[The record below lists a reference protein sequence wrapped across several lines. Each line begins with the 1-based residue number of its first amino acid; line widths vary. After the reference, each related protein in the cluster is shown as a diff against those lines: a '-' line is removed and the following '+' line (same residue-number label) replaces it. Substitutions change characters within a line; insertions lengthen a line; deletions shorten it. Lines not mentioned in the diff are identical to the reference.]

1 MGRISLAAKFYEDTE
16 NIPEEEGTWLVL
28 YDFKGIK
35 PSTKY
40 WTNLNRIIKIA
51 GGGSLVQYSVFTTED
66 KRAAAAAK
74 RLAKHYGAET
84 IVYKV
89 KKAESM

>member
-1 MGRISLAAKFYEDTE
+1 MGRISLATKFYEDTE
-16 NIPEEEGTWLVL
+16 NIPEEDGTWLVL

-51 GGGSLVQYSVFTTED
+51 GGGSLVQYRVFTTTD

-89 KKAESM
+89 EKEESM

>member
-1 MGRISLAAKFYEDTE
+1 MGRKSLATIFYEDTE
-16 NIPEEEGTWLVL
+16 NIPEEEGTWLAL

-51 GGGSLVQYSVFTTED
+51 GEGSLVQYSVFTTTD
-66 KRAAAAAK
+66 KRAAAAVK

-84 IVYKV
+84 IGYKV
-89 KKAESM
+89 KKVESM

>member
-1 MGRISLAAKFYEDTE
+1 MGRISLAVKFYEETK

-40 WTNLNRIIKIA
+40 WTNLKRLIKIT
-51 GGGSLVQYSVFTTED
+51 GGGSLVQYSVFTSKD
-66 KRAAAAAK
+66 KRAAAVAK
-74 RLAKHYGAET
+74 RLAEHYGAET
-84 IVYKV
+84 IVYRV
-89 KKAESM
+89 ERVESI